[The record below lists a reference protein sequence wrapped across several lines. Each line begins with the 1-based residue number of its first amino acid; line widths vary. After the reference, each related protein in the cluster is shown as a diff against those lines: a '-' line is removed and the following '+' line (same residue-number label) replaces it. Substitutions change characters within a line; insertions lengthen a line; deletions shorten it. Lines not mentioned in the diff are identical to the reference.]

1 MSLRG
6 YIFIT
11 ENEVCKFNPLGEFM
25 EKLFIE
31 ELNPSGINIII
42 ISVFIPATRLVAGE
56 HFFGNKVAMIFIY
69 ILRRGTIHLVFA
81 NIRKTQTKMKFLFTS
96 IFLLSL
102 SSSAFSVKW
111 IEAQNGEIP
120 ENAVKFKHSY
130 TEYTNTVY
138 CRAKDEESDNLH
150 SGIMHE
156 GEEACEY
163 PIVSSNSVAYASEY
177 EILSLDDSKD
187 RIQFRFRLPGEPV
200 PPGAVKCHDD
210 EIEDCYFGRSMYS
223 DGICEE
229 ELGKID
235 PSSEL
240 GLRTKEWTS
249 HLST

>member
-1 MSLRG
+1 
-6 YIFIT
+6 
-11 ENEVCKFNPLGEFM
+11 
-25 EKLFIE
+25 
-31 ELNPSGINIII
+31 
-42 ISVFIPATRLVAGE
+42 
-56 HFFGNKVAMIFIY
+56 
-69 ILRRGTIHLVFA
+69 
-81 NIRKTQTKMKFLFTS
+81 MKFLFTS

-240 GLRTKEWTS
+240 IYVAAYKEVHACPFFLYLTDS
-249 HLST
+249 ASVQKNGHHIYPHEHYNRFLQL